1 MYKGMNE
8 KTIMYEC
15 IYECTCTNTA
25 HHTTTTRN
33 QCNLNQT
40 TGLKFHM
47 AQTNSFYLKD
57 DNSINKASTMKT
69 RLSATTGH
77 LQQETWPAQS

>member
-1 MYKGMNE
+1 MNVF
-8 KTIMYEC
+8 M
-15 IYECTCTNTA
+15 NA
-25 HHTTTTRN
+25 PV
-33 QCNLNQT
+33 QT
-40 TGLKFHM
+40 LHIVLQLQETSATSTKQQGSSFNM

-57 DNSINKASTMKT
+57 DNNINKAATTKT